1 MTCFRRT
8 LALLTVG
15 MAAPALCGT
24 LRVPS
29 EYATINAGL
38 DAASPGDTV
47 LVAPGTYS
55 QFETRLLGG
64 AFWSSAVAFLREDI
78 TLASEQGPFA
88 TTLRLDGPTP
98 GFPSVLRAHGE
109 VGTATVRGFTVTGTS
124 VDLNGLAYTWGDR
137 CVSVD
142 CVFRDLADGR
152 GISSTA
158 ADLEVYGCRFE
169 DIASTGIAQST
180 GTLLVE
186 DSEFVNCRRAIQ
198 ARDDEHPHATGF
210 AARRSRFTGSLAE
223 GTGGAVF
230 VGGYSTSL
238 IEDCWFESNRTE
250 TGSAVGGA
258 LYAFGPSVVVRS
270 STFIGNSA
278 RIRAGA
284 AAIGG
289 STVLAEGNTFW
300 GNWSEVNWP
309 SEGGSAVFFESA
321 GEFRN
326 NVIAGSHGDEA
337 VGLREGS
344 GAVLTS
350 CNVFWGNAQGD
361 AVFPL
366 SATDVAVDPLL
377 CDPDASDFRVH
388 AGSPCLPGSGHPAC
402 GTLIGA
408 WGEGC
413 GTVGVEARSWGRVKG
428 DYRTESR

>member
-1 MTCFRRT
+1 M
-8 LALLTVG
+8 
-15 MAAPALCGT
+15 
-24 LRVPS
+24 
-29 EYATINAGL
+29 
-38 DAASPGDTV
+38 
-47 LVAPGTYS
+47 
-55 QFETRLLGG
+55 Q
-64 AFWSSAVAFLREDI
+64 AF
-78 TLASEQGPFA
+78 
-88 TTLRLDGPTP
+88 
-98 GFPSVLRAHGE
+98 GE
-109 VGTATVRGFTVTGTS
+109 VGVTEVRGFTVTGTS
-124 VDLNGLAYTWGDR
+124 LNLYGLGYTWGDR
-137 CVSVD
+137 CVIRG
-142 CVFRDLADGR
+142 CVFRDFPGV
-152 GISSTA
+152 A
-158 ADLEVYGCRFE
+158 AAVSGAVSDIEVYGCRFE
-169 DIASTGIAQST
+169 NIASAGIAQST

-198 ARDDEHPHATGF
+198 ARDDEHPHATGL

-230 VGGYSTSL
+230 VGGYSTTV

-258 LYAFGPSVVVRS
+258 LYAFGSSVVVRN
-270 STFIGNSA
+270 STFVRNSA

-289 STVLAEGNTFW
+289 STVLVEGNTFW
-300 GNWSEVNWP
+300 GNWSDVNWP

-321 GEFRN
+321 GEFRS

-344 GAVLTS
+344 GTVFTS

-366 SATDVAVDPLL
+366 SATDLAADPLL
-377 CDPDASDFRVH
+377 CDPDAGDFRVH
-388 AGSPCLPGSGHPAC
+388 AGSPCLAGSGHPAC